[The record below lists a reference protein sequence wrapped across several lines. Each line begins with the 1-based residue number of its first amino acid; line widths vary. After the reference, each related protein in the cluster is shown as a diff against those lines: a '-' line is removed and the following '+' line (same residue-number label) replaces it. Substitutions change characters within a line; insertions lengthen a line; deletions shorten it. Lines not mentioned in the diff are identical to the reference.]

1 MTMQLDPQVQIVVDE
16 INALLAEGEQVSLW
30 DRPIADVRTDFD
42 GLVLGLQDQGPEVGR
57 VENRDIP
64 GPHGPIPIR
73 IYWPEGAN
81 PETPLPVYI
90 NYHGSGYVVLSID
103 THDNVCRALCQ
114 GAGCIVVAVSY
125 CKAPEHKFPKPTDES
140 WASLEWV
147 AANAAEIGAD
157 PARIAVGGDSAGGCL
172 AAVVAQR
179 AKREGGPSL
188 VFQLLVYPVTDTRE
202 DRPSYKRFGDG
213 YVLTAE
219 TMAWFFDCYFGDDA
233 DKLDVAAAP
242 LRADDLSDL
251 PPALIMTASHDPL
264 YDDGLAYAEKLKAA
278 GVQTDYRN
286 YEGHIHGFWTATKRM
301 DVAAE
306 AQATACAALRPAF
319 GTA

>member
-1 MTMQLDPQVQIVVDE
+1 MQLDPQVQVVVDE
-16 INALLAEGEQVSLW
+16 INATMAQSEAESLW
-30 DRPIADVRTDFD
+30 HRPIADVRADFD
-42 GLVLGLQDQGPEVGR
+42 NLELGLQAPGPEVGR

-73 IYWPEGAN
+73 IYWPEDSDPG
-81 PETPLPVYI
+81 TPLPIYI

-114 GAGCIVVAVSY
+114 GAGCIVIAVNY
-125 CKAPEHKFPKPTDES
+125 CKAPENKFPKPTDEA
-140 WASLEWV
+140 WASLEWI

-172 AAVVAQR
+172 AAVTAQR
-179 AKREGGPSL
+179 AKREGGPPL

-202 DRPSYKRFGDG
+202 DRPSYKSFGDG

-219 TMAWFFDCYFGDDA
+219 TMAWFFDCYFNNDA
-233 DKLDVAAAP
+233 EKSDLAAAP
-242 LRADDLSDL
+242 LRADDLSGL
-251 PPALIMTASHDPL
+251 PPALVMTASHDPL
-264 YDDGLAYAEKLKAA
+264 HDDGVAYAEKLKSA
-278 GVQTDYRN
+278 GVPTDYRN
-286 YEGHIHGFWTATKRM
+286 YEGHIHGFWTATGRM

-306 AQATACAALRPAF
+306 AQATACAALRQAF

>member
-1 MTMQLDPQVQIVVDE
+1 MQLDPQVQVVVDE
-16 INALLAEGEQVSLW
+16 INAIGADSEPESLW
-30 DRPIADVRTDFD
+30 DRPIADVRADFD
-42 GLVLGLQDQGPEVGR
+42 GLVLGLQGQGPEVGR

-81 PETPLPVYI
+81 PNTPLPVYI
-90 NYHGSGYVVLSID
+90 NFHGSGYVVLSID

-125 CKAPEHKFPKPTDES
+125 CKAPEFKFPKPTDES

-147 AANAAEIGAD
+147 AANTAEIGAD

-202 DRPSYKRFGDG
+202 DRPSYRSFGDG

-219 TMAWFFDCYFGDDA
+219 TMAWFFDCYFNEDA
-233 DKLDVAAAP
+233 EKSDLAAAP
-242 LRADDLSDL
+242 LRADDLAGL

-264 YDDGLAYAEKLKAA
+264 YDDGVAYAEKLKAA
-278 GVQTDYRN
+278 GVPTEYRN
-286 YEGHIHGFWTATKRM
+286 YEGHIHGFWTATGRM
-301 DVAAE
+301 DVATE
-306 AQATACAALRPAF
+306 AQATACAALRQAF

>member
-1 MTMQLDPQVQIVVDE
+1 MQLDPQVQTVVDE
-16 INALLAEGEQVSLW
+16 FNAAAAESEAQSLW
-30 DRPIADVRTDFD
+30 DRPIADVRADFHD
-42 GLVLGLQDQGPEVGR
+42 LVLGLQGAVSEVGR

-64 GPHGPIPIR
+64 GPLGPIPIR
-73 IYWPEGAN
+73 IYWPEGSDSGQ
-81 PETPLPVYI
+81 PLPVYI

-179 AKREGGPSL
+179 AKREGGPAL

-202 DRPSYKRFGDG
+202 DRPSYKSFGDG

-219 TMAWFFDCYFGDDA
+219 TMAWFFDCYFNDEAEKSD
-233 DKLDVAAAP
+233 LAAAP
-242 LRADDLSDL
+242 LRADDLSGL
-251 PPALIMTASHDPL
+251 PPALVMTASHDPL
-264 YDDGLAYAEKLKAA
+264 YDDGVAYAEKLKAA
-278 GVQTDYRN
+278 GVSTDYRN
-286 YEGHIHGFWTATKRM
+286 YEGHIHGFWTATGRM

-306 AQATACAALRPAF
+306 AQAVACAALRQAF